1 MERPTPR
8 LTMNANSYEIY
19 RSEAAEYPLV
29 TPEEE
34 RRLAVRVQAGDS
46 DARKVLVNANLRIV
60 LALVQDYKQFAVPIE
75 ELVAEGN
82 LGLIEAATRYDGRV
96 SFWHFA
102 KVIVHRYIQKAMAAQ
117 GWAVRVPGEVHYQM
131 LQLRRESHRIE
142 EKTGNE
148 PDDEALAES
157 LGIAAHRVSSLRGI
171 MSTVASIG
179 TSEDDDDGA
188 GLQLSDGTY
197 ESSGMD
203 EARSDRL
210 YNVRKLL
217 AGLEQREQLVLGAR
231 YGLKSGEPMRLEA
244 IGERLGVSRQR
255 VEQIIQVA
263 EQTIRDLV
271 LAAKSEV
278 PL

>member
-1 MERPTPR
+1 
-8 LTMNANSYEIY
+8 MNANSYEIY

-46 DARKVLVNANLRIV
+46 DARTILVNANLRIV

-82 LGLIEAATRYDGRV
+82 LGLIEAATHYDGRV

-102 KVIVHRYIQKAMAAQ
+102 KVIVHRYIQKVMAAQ

-131 LQLRRESHRIE
+131 LQLRRESHRME
-142 EKTGNE
+142 EVTGNE

-179 TSEDDDDGA
+179 TSEEDDGA

-197 ESSGMD
+197 EEAGMA
-203 EARSDRL
+203 EAQSDRR

-217 AGLEQREQLVLGAR
+217 AGLEPREQLVLGAR
-231 YGLKSGEPMRLEA
+231 YGLKSGEPMRLES

-255 VEQIIQVA
+255 VEQIIQIA
-263 EQTIRDLV
+263 EQTIRNLV
-271 LAAKSEV
+271 EPEAITQPPN
-278 PL
+278 PLI